1 MNRGKSVQV
10 RGGMELSH
18 ELNEHPKTMPRLS
31 LLPL

>member
-1 MNRGKSVQV
+1 MNCGMSVQA

-18 ELNEHPKTMPRLS
+18 VLNEHPKTMPRLS